1 MDKKKNV
8 KVLSEK
14 KIKWT
19 ADKIEKQVTK
29 KLEKKVG
36 KQVADGVVN
45 LTKTIIEECKS
56 NPSKSS
62 EAIMKVLDKKEK

>member
-29 KLEKKVG
+29 KLEKK
-36 KQVADGVVN
+36 
-45 LTKTIIEECKS
+45 
-56 NPSKSS
+56 
-62 EAIMKVLDKKEK
+62 